1 MTTTNNHLSYD
12 EILRQAFEQGASDV
26 HLKVGVV
33 PVIRKLGVLR
43 PLSQQVFPIQSE
55 DMEKMVRE
63 ALTPDEIRT
72 LAEKFEIDKS
82 YEIKNVARFRVNAFR
97 QRNSTRFVIRL
108 INQTIPAFE
117 DLHLPSVIK
126 KLAESERG
134 LVLVTGVTGSGKSTT
149 LAAMINHINLNQH
162 SHIVTLEDP
171 IEYLIRDRKS
181 IVSQRE
187 LGADMSSFANALRAS
202 LRQDPDVILVGEMR
216 DRETTETAILAAETG
231 HLVFSTLHT
240 LDAQETI
247 NRIIGLFPPHQQDQ
261 IRRQLAGVLRAI
273 VCQRLILRKDG
284 KGMIPAL
291 EILVNNQRIKELI
304 EDPDKTNQITE
315 ALATSAKESGMQ
327 SFDQSLMRLV
337 TKGLISVDEA
347 LKYSTNPDNFFLKLK
362 GIQSGVSSDWS
373 EDRVSGANP
382 KSKWSSEQ
390 SNLQLDNKPL
400 DNKKSKN

>member
-1 MTTTNNHLSYD
+1 MTTTLNNISYD
-12 EILRQAFEQGASDV
+12 EILRQAAELGASDV

-33 PVIRKLGVLR
+33 PVVRKLGVLR
-43 PLSQQVFPIQSE
+43 PLNQQAFPIMAEQ
-55 DMEKMVRE
+55 MEKIVRE
-63 ALTPDEIRT
+63 ALTPDEIKA
-72 LAEKFEIDKS
+72 LAVDFELDKS
-82 YEIKNVARFRVNAFR
+82 YEIKDVARFRVNAFR

-108 INQTIPAFE
+108 INQTIPPFDE
-117 DLHLPSVIK
+117 LQLPSVIK

-134 LVLVTGVTGSGKSTT
+134 LILVTGVTGSGKSTT
-149 LAAMINHINLNQH
+149 LASMINHINLHHH

-181 IVSQRE
+181 IISQRE
-187 LGADMSSFANALRAS
+187 LGADMHSFASALRAS

-216 DRETTETAILAAETG
+216 DKETTETAVLAAETG
-231 HLVFSTLHT
+231 HLVFSTMHT

-273 VCQRLILRKDG
+273 ISQRLILRKDG
-284 KGMIPAL
+284 TGMIPAL

-304 EDPDKTNQITE
+304 EDPNKTNQITD

-337 TKGLISVDEA
+337 TKGLINVDEA
-347 LKYSTNPDNFFLKLK
+347 LKYATNPDNFFLKLK
-362 GIQSGVSSDWS
+362 GIQSGVSSDWN
-373 EDRVSGANP
+373 EDRGDGHP
-382 KSKWSSEQ
+382 KSKWSNEQ
-390 SNLQLDNKPL
+390 SNLQLDVKK
-400 DNKKSKN
+400 NKK

>member
-1 MTTTNNHLSYD
+1 MTTTINNISYD
-12 EILRQAFEQGASDV
+12 EILKQAAEQGASDV

-43 PLSQQVFPIQSE
+43 PLSQQSFPLMA
-55 DMEKMVRE
+55 DHMERIVRE
-63 ALTPDEIRT
+63 ALSPDEIRQ
-72 LAEKFEIDKS
+72 LSEKNEVDKS
-82 YEIKNVARFRVNAFR
+82 YEIRDVARFRVNVFR

-108 INQTIPAFE
+108 INQTIPQFDE
-117 DLHLPSVIK
+117 LQLPSVIK
-126 KLAESERG
+126 KIAESERG

-149 LAAMINHINLNQH
+149 LAAMINHINLSQH
-162 SHIVTLEDP
+162 SHIITLEDP

-187 LGADMSSFANALRAS
+187 LGVDMHSFASALRAS

-216 DRETTETAILAAETG
+216 DQETTETAILAAETG
-231 HLVFSTLHT
+231 HLVFSTMHT

-247 NRIIGLFPPHQQDQ
+247 NRTIGIFPPHQQDQ
-261 IRRQLAGVLRAI
+261 IRRQLAGVLRAV

-284 KGMIPAL
+284 TGMIPAL

-304 EDPDKTNQITE
+304 EDPEKTNQITE

-337 TKGLISVDEA
+337 TKGLINVEEA
-347 LKYSTNPDNFFLKLK
+347 LKYATNPDNFFLKLK
-362 GIQSGVSSDWS
+362 GIQSGVASDWN
-373 EDRVSGANP
+373 EDRADHASP
-382 KSKWSSEQ
+382 KSRWSQEQ
-390 SNLQLDNKPL
+390 SNLQLDVKKTKNE
-400 DNKKSKN
+400 NKK

>member
-1 MTTTNNHLSYD
+1 MTTTINNLSYD
-12 EILRQAFEQGASDV
+12 EILKQAAEQGASDV

-33 PVIRKLGVLR
+33 PVIRKMGVLR
-43 PLSQQVFPIQSE
+43 PLSQQSFPIMAE
-55 DMEKMVRE
+55 HMEKMVQE
-63 ALTPDEIRT
+63 ALTPDEIRELST
-72 LAEKFEIDKS
+72 HYEIDKS
-82 YEIKNVARFRVNAFR
+82 YEIKNVARFRVNVFR

-108 INQTIPAFE
+108 INNTIPAFD

-134 LVLVTGVTGSGKSTT
+134 LILVTGVTGSGKSTT
-149 LAAMINHINLNQH
+149 LASMINHINLNHH

-171 IEYLIRDRKS
+171 IEYIIKDRKS

-187 LGADMSSFANALRAS
+187 LGEDMSSFANALRAS

-216 DRETTETAILAAETG
+216 DQETTETAILAAETG
-231 HLVFSTLHT
+231 HLVFSTMHT

-273 VCQRLILRKDG
+273 ICQRLILRKDG
-284 KGMIPAL
+284 SGMIPAL

-304 EDPDKTNQITE
+304 EDATKTNQITD

-337 TKGLISVDEA
+337 TKGQISVEDA
-347 LKYSTNPDNFFLKLK
+347 LKYASNADNFFLKLK
-362 GIQSGVSSDWS
+362 GIQSGVASDWS
-373 EDRVSGANP
+373 EDRNDGANP
-382 KSKWSSEQ
+382 KSRWSSEQ
-390 SNLQLDNKPL
+390 SNLQLDH
-400 DNKKSKN
+400 KKSKK